1 MTIMRKIVAIA
12 LIVIMVN
19 AVESENPY
27 LAYMNANL
35 LTIYIRRKFL
45 EKQDVLEHAEEIN

>member
-1 MTIMRKIVAIA
+1 MRKIVAIA